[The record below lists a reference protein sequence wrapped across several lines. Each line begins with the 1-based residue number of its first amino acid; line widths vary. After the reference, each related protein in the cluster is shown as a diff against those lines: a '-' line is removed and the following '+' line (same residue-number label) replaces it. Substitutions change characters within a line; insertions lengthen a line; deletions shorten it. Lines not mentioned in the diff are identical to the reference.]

1 MRKKGAYRENY
12 PLQNISASVWN
23 HLTNIMQL
31 RSTNEMISTKSGV
44 WKHSNHKWE
53 KNSVII
59 LFGSMNRPVTFCK
72 SDVTCYKDIPS
83 SESSLWSLSSTLFTT
98 GPLLIYFR
106 SMLSFCTP
114 YIRSFHMFSGV
125 IDKEHW
131 PEMG

>member
-12 PLQNISASVWN
+12 PLQNVSASVRN

-31 RSTNEMISTKSGV
+31 RSTNEMIPMKSGV
-44 WKHSNHKWE
+44 WKHSNHKWD
-53 KNSVII
+53 KTSVII
-59 LFGSMNRPVTFCK
+59 LFGSMNRSVTFCK
-72 SDVTCYKDIPS
+72 SGLTCHKDIPS
-83 SESSLWSLSSTLFTT
+83 SESSLWSLSFTLFTT

-106 SMLSFCTP
+106 SMLSFSTP
-114 YIRSFHMFSGV
+114 CIRSSHMFSGV